1 MKTSIYLPCLILIA
15 SLLLPVTACATKA
28 AAEKQQEPPS
38 RQEHTAP
45 DTTASRIPSQ
55 PAAANATSHTGAT
68 GVPQSAA
75 PEAQSPKPA
84 AKPDAVSGATMD
96 TVSGASVPQRHKKAP
111 ASESE
116 TKKGEKAKAP
126 HSKLKPAAPSAPLA
140 AAAPQHRSTDTA
152 RSSAA
157 ASQKHTPAASAD
169 KTTVN
174 KATADKAADKVTAAQ
189 KTSMANQKA
198 TAVPNNTPKAI
209 AAEKQAYS
217 TPSSTADKIGA
228 DKTAAPKTVV
238 VTEKRAKPAAATAA
252 LSSKPEE
259 SVLEQNASGNS
270 GKATSQQPI
279 ASSPTPTG
287 KAAPAATADKQAQS
301 TTTVNTPDTS
311 APPPAEQPEPVYET
325 TLAELISDFEK
336 QGGSHGYVP
345 PPTFNEEMRDLFS
358 PHLFTVALS
367 KEPETE
373 QKPKISR
380 MVAIEEKQRLE
391 LTYPGHGWVY
401 VGEQTSQPGL
411 KYEQR
416 KLQDNESIFM
426 FTAEKKGDYILQ
438 FSYFDVF
445 TNEFVTDAVAV
456 SVSAARSTAA
466 KSMVKA
472 PEYQN
477 EADSAASASQTE
489 KNTKKTAAEPSR
501 SATTGTVSSA
511 ATRTTQTASE
521 VPQAAP
527 TPSQSARSEE
537 ALADGAAETA
547 SATIGS
553 AGDSTGQASAGA
565 SAEAPLSAEQLLEK
579 ARTAIAAADASAALT
594 YLDTFFIT
602 TEDKLDEGLFL
613 KGRAYELNGSVR
625 NIRLA
630 LDAYRT
636 LTDTYPQSKYWAE
649 ADARI
654 RYITSFYINIQ

>member
-15 SLLLPVTACATKA
+15 LLLLPVTACATKT

-45 DTTASRIPSQ
+45 DTTASGIPSQ

-189 KTSMANQKA
+189 KA

-228 DKTAAPKTVV
+228 DKTAAPKTVA
-238 VTEKRAKPAAATAA
+238 VTEKQAKTATAASPAKPAEMP
-252 LSSKPEE
+252 LK
-259 SVLEQNASGNS
+259 QNASGKS
-270 GKATSQQPI
+270 SKSDSQQSI
-279 ASSPTPTG
+279 ASPTPTG
-287 KAAPAATADKQAQS
+287 TAAPATPVAPADEPAQPIAAAH
-301 TTTVNTPDTS
+301 TPDTS
-311 APPPAEQPEPVYET
+311 APPVEQNEPVYET
-325 TLAELISDFEK
+325 TLADLISDFEQ

-345 PPTFNEEMRDLFS
+345 PQPFHEEMRDLFS

-373 QKPKISR
+373 QQPKISR
-380 MVAIEEKQRLE
+380 MVAVEEKQRLE

-401 VGEQTSQPGL
+401 IGEQTSQPGL

-416 KLQDNESIFM
+416 KLQDNTSIFM

-445 TNEFVTDAVAV
+445 TNEFITDAVAV

-477 EADSAASASQTE
+477 EADSTAAASSVE
-489 KNTKKTAAEPSR
+489 KNTKGTASQSSTGSTAGAGS
-501 SATTGTVSSA
+501 SAT
-511 ATRTTQTASE
+511 TRTTQTAVE
-521 VPQAAP
+521 VPQAALS
-527 TPSQSARSEE
+527 TAQSARSEE
-537 ALADGAAETA
+537 APAAATTEAA
-547 SATIGS
+547 SSAIGS
-553 AGDSTGQASAGA
+553 AGDSTGQASAAA
-565 SAEAPLSAEQLLEK
+565 STEAPLSADQLLEK

-594 YLDTFFIT
+594 YLDTFFAIT
-602 TEDKLDEGLFL
+602 EEKLDEGWFL
-613 KGRAYELNGSVR
+613 TGRAYELNGSVR

-630 LDAYRT
+630 LDAYKT
-636 LTDTYPQSKYWAE
+636 LTNGFPQSKYWAE

-654 RYITSFYINIQ
+654 RYITNFYINIQ